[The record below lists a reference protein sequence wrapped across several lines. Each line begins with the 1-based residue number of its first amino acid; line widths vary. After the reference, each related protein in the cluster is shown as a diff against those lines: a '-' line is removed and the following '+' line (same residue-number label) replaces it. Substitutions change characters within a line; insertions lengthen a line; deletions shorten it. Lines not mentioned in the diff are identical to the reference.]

1 MSAQP
6 IVNDFSIRV
15 ATANGTGSQ
24 SSNSLLYKSLFRMGI
39 GVCAKNM
46 FPSNIQGL
54 PTWFQIRVSPKGY
67 QDLREND
74 DIAVL
79 INPETAKE
87 DIASMRPGT
96 TIFYNS
102 SVIKVEESQKKPGQ
116 VYYPI
121 PVEELAKKIT
131 DNKLRHLLKNL
142 FYVGVL
148 SHLYG
153 IEEDVM
159 KSVIKDT
166 FRDKQAAIDSNVAAL
181 QVGIDYA
188 KENLKKQD
196 NFAFKRGNVNDGKI
210 MMEGNAAT
218 GLGAVYAGCTV
229 LAWYPITPSS
239 SVAESCEA
247 YMKKYR
253 VGKDGKNNYAVVQ
266 AEDELASIGM
276 VIGAGW
282 AGARAMTSTAG
293 PGISLMSEFIGL
305 AYYAEVPGVIV
316 NVQRVGPS
324 TGLPTRTQQCD
335 VQMCAIASHGDTKH
349 IMLFPSTPKE
359 CFEMTQTSFDLAEQ
373 FQTIV
378 FVMTDLDL
386 GMNSWVTDE
395 LVYKEPKFNRGKVLN
410 AEQLNNMKDWGRY
423 LDIDGDGIPYRTLPG
438 TNHMKGAYF
447 TRGSGH
453 DEYARYTEKPDA
465 YVRNMDRLLKKW
477 HTAKKFVPKPVITG
491 DMKAK
496 TGIIAYGTT
505 HHAIQETMDR
515 MPGAPIKYLRL
526 TSYPFAPEV
535 EEFLKSCDTVYV
547 VEQNR
552 DGQMKQLLDNDLPG
566 HQNKLRSIRYYG
578 GYPIS
583 ADFVERDLK
592 NQMGK

>member
-1 MSAQP
+1 MSAQR

-67 QDLREND
+67 QDLREHD

-102 SVIKVEESQKKPGQ
+102 SVIKVEDSQKKPGQ

-166 FRDKQAAIDSNVAAL
+166 FKDKQAAIDSNVAAL

-196 NFAFKRGNVNDGKI
+196 NFAFERGKTNEGKI

-218 GLGAVYAGCTV
+218 GLGAVYAGCT
-229 LAWYPITPSS
+229 LFAWYPITPSS
-239 SVAESCEA
+239 SVAETAEA

-253 VGKDGKNNYAVVQ
+253 VGADGKNKYAVVQ

-359 CFEMTQTSFDLAEQ
+359 CYEQIQTSFDLAEQ
-373 FQTIV
+373 FQSIV
-378 FVMTDLDL
+378 FLMTDLDL

-438 TNHMKGAYF
+438 TNHMKSAYF

-477 HTAKKFVPKPVITG
+477 HTAKKHVPKPIVTG
-491 DMKAK
+491 DLKAK

-505 HHAIQETMDR
+505 DHAIQETLDR
-515 MPGAPIKYLRL
+515 MPNTPIKYMRL

-535 EEFLKSCDTVYV
+535 EDFLKSCDTVYV

-552 DGQMKQLLDNDLPG
+552 DGQMKQLLDSDLPG
-566 HQNKLRSIRYYG
+566 YQNKLRSIRYYG